1 MKPRAWFLL
10 ACVFL
15 SAALPIFSKGP
26 VDLVALKKQEE
37 ERRKKISKS
46 KQTINDSNLNSIT
59 IVGKS
64 YGFVQMESE
73 APPTE
78 EGAAETADAAQ
89 TGDRVPEVAENKRP
103 DFWKRQQVELE
114 TRIAELKEGI
124 NGQQGELNKLW
135 SSFYIKN
142 IPAEQA
148 AIKAQIGNM
157 TNQIEQK
164 KYLLSQAET
173 QLQELYEKARKAG
186 VPPGWL
192 R

>member
-1 MKPRAWFLL
+1 MKLAAWVLL
-10 ACVFL
+10 AGFVL
-15 SAALPIFSKGP
+15 TGALPIFSKGP

-46 KQTINDSNLNSIT
+46 KQTINDSNVNSIT

-73 APPTE
+73 APAAE
-78 EGAAETADAAQ
+78 VAVAETAGASP
-89 TGDRVPEVAENKRP
+89 TGDRVPEAPENKQP
-103 DFWKRQQVELE
+103 DYWKRQKVELE
-114 TRIAELKEGI
+114 TRISELKEGI

-135 SSFYIKN
+135 SAFYLKN

-148 AIKAQIGNM
+148 AIKVQISDL
-157 TNQIEQK
+157 TNQLEQK
-164 KYLLSQAET
+164 KLFLSQAEAE
-173 QLQELYEKARKAG
+173 LEELYEKARKAG